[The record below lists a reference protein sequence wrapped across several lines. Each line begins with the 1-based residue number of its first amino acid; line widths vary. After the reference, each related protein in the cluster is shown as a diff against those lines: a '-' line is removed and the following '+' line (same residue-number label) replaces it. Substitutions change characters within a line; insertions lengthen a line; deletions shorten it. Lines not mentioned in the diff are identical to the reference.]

1 MLNPINVF
9 NQIASE
15 IISNIP
21 GAEMVMQN
29 MSNRRNIPQ
38 AAEQPTVSTATTATT
53 ATPAATTTPTGS
65 AVPSTIPSSFEDI
78 LQAFSVATQTDDEE
92 RQTIYNAIVAAAHR
106 YNLDPNLIRAVMRTE
121 SNFRPDVVSR
131 SGAMGL
137 MQLMPGT
144 AASLGVT
151 DPFDI
156 VQNIDGGARYLRR
169 MLDLFDGNEELA
181 LAAYN
186 AGAGAVRRHGGIP
199 PYAETT
205 AYVPRV
211 QGFRDEFILE
221 QHREALNSRQSI

>member
-1 MLNPINVF
+1 MNPINMF
-9 NQIASE
+9 NQIASS
-15 IISNIP
+15 IMSNIP
-21 GAEMVMQN
+21 GADLVMHN
-29 MSNRRNIPQ
+29 MNRRQSALPISQPQ
-38 AAEQPTVSTATTATT
+38 EEETTASTATTATT
-53 ATPAATTTPTGS
+53 ATTTPTGS
-65 AVPSTIPSSFEDI
+65 ASATTIPSSFEDI
-78 LQAFSVATQTDDEE
+78 LTAFSSATQTDDAE
-92 RQTIYNAIVAAAHR
+92 RQTIYNAILDAANR

-121 SNFRPDVVSR
+121 SNFNPNVVSS

-156 VQNIDGGARYLRR
+156 VQNIDGGARYLRK
-169 MLDLFDGNEELA
+169 MLDLFDGDEELA

-205 AYVPRV
+205 AYVPKV
-211 QGFRDEFILE
+211 QGFRDDFILE
-221 QHREALNSRQSI
+221 QHREAVNSRQSI

>member
-1 MLNPINVF
+1 LNPINMF
-9 NQIASE
+9 NQIASS
-15 IISNIP
+15 IMSNIP
-21 GAEMVMQN
+21 GADLVMHN
-29 MSNRRNIPQ
+29 MNRRQSALPISQPQ
-38 AAEQPTVSTATTATT
+38 EEETTASTATTATT
-53 ATPAATTTPTGS
+53 ATTTPTGS
-65 AVPSTIPSSFEDI
+65 ASATTIPSSFEDI
-78 LQAFSVATQTDDEE
+78 LTAFSSATQTDDAE
-92 RQTIYNAIVAAAHR
+92 RQTIYNAILDAANR

-121 SNFRPDVVSR
+121 SNFNPNVVSS

-156 VQNIDGGARYLRR
+156 VQNIDGGARYLRK
-169 MLDLFDGNEELA
+169 MLDLFDGDEELA

-205 AYVPRV
+205 AYVPKV
-211 QGFRDEFILE
+211 QGFRDDFILE
-221 QHREALNSRQSI
+221 QHREAVNSRQSI